1 MEIKVTYYK
10 SSTLGENILNERM
23 KKIYLIFL
31 LLFLSNFK
39 CQDINRVKIK
49 DSLATAV
56 YDNKMKLSN
65 ELITNF
71 KNLDYSKLNKKIIK
85 DIGFKNLKSKNIIF
99 YYSGYCDH
107 YIDDDLF
114 SIHFCAYKTICPA
127 YNQTHF
133 WTEKTIKY
141 IVSKYNINLI
151 PYLGYVDSFI
161 TDDKPY
167 QTFEEKIK
175 PYYYDNSKDI
185 ILTAKN
191 ESKGLFIEKYKSPNG
206 SKTEDILPFYYFSNK
221 REKSELIL
229 RKIQGKAENYQSIFI
244 SFENIKDKIVIVRF
258 KYNQDESG
266 EFQDSK
272 YKVYQYKNKK
282 WKEILPREEYKS
294 TY

>member
-1 MEIKVTYYK
+1 MEIKVKYYK

-39 CQDINRVKIK
+39 CQDINRVKIR

-107 YIDDDLF
+107 YIDDDIF

-151 PYLGYVDSFI
+151 PYLDYVDSFI

-167 QTFEEKIK
+167 LKSHQEL
-175 PYYYDNSKDI
+175 NI
-185 ILTAKN
+185 I
-191 ESKGLFIEKYKSPNG
+191 
-206 SKTEDILPFYYFSNK
+206 
-221 REKSELIL
+221 
-229 RKIQGKAENYQSIFI
+229 
-244 SFENIKDKIVIVRF
+244 
-258 KYNQDESG
+258 
-266 EFQDSK
+266 
-272 YKVYQYKNKK
+272 
-282 WKEILPREEYKS
+282 
-294 TY
+294 